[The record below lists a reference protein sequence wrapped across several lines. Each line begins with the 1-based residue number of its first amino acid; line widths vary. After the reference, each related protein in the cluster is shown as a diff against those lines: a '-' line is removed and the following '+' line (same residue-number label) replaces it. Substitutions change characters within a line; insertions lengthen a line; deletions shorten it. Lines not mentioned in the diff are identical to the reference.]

1 MKCPYRE
8 FKECIVEECPS
19 CNYKEAKI
27 CVTNGRCPSWMSKD
41 EAIKSGMVWEEIR
54 TVYHFVSCKLI
65 DSGVQPAPQTKQVIN
80 NNTST
85 NVVVRKSIF

>member
-8 FKECIVEECPS
+8 FQECIVEECPS

-27 CVTNGRCPSWMSKD
+27 CVTNGRCPPLMSKD
-41 EAIKSGMVWEEIR
+41 EAVRNGMVWEEIR
-54 TVYHFVSCKLI
+54 TVYQFVSCKLI
-65 DSGVQPAPQTKQVIN
+65 DNGVQPVAPTKQIIN
-80 NNTST
+80 NNTKT

>member
-1 MKCPYRE
+1 MKCPYRD

-27 CVTNGRCPSWMSKD
+27 SVVTGRCPSWMSKK
-41 EAIKSGMVWEEIR
+41 EAIERGMVWEEIR

-65 DSGVQPAPQTKQVIN
+65 DSGVQPVPATKQTIN
-80 NNTST
+80 NTTQT
-85 NVVVRKSIF
+85 NVVVRKSVF